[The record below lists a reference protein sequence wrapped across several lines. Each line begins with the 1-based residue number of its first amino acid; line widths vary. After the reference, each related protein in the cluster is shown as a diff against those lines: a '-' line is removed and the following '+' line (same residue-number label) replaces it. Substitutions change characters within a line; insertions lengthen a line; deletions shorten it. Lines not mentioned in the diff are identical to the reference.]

1 MPKPDEYVPNVGRNL
16 DEEVDDVDII
26 LGRMKELNR
35 RRKELED
42 KQKCAPGFAEN
53 MRMLGQMLCKE
64 VKQLCDACADR
75 EKQLSVFTFQE
86 VA

>member
-1 MPKPDEYVPNVGRNL
+1 MEDEAPNVGEDL
-16 DEEVDDVDII
+16 DEDVGDIDII
-26 LGRMKELNR
+26 LGKMKELNR
-35 RRKELED
+35 RRKDLED

-64 VKQLCDACADR
+64 VRQLCDACADR